1 MQALLKYFEIKYNF
15 KELIYFIKSDGL
27 SNTKIYSISHS
38 KVLQF
43 FFNIILDYYYSH
55 DIRID
60 YNDKNID
67 NKIKSDIIKKLYPI
81 IEDNKAGKLFN
92 MMDFMFSIFKKI
104 LINTNDGFIQWVETI
119 PTKLRLSVTLLPNL
133 DLFFYIIFI
142 NVFNDDLKGILKRE
156 LHISNL
162 EYDIIN
168 KCHNI
173 IIRNNNRICNIS
185 ENSNKTDLSLS
196 SSGGMIMILKIFND
210 LRSYSNR
217 RPSKRDDLY

>member
-1 MQALLKYFEIKYNF
+1 MQTLLKYFEIKYNF

-55 DIRID
+55 DIQID

-81 IEDNKAGKLFN
+81 IEDNKAVKLFN

-119 PTKLRLSVTLLPNL
+119 PTKLRLSATLLPNL

-142 NVFNDDLKGILKRE
+142 NVFNDDLKNILKRE